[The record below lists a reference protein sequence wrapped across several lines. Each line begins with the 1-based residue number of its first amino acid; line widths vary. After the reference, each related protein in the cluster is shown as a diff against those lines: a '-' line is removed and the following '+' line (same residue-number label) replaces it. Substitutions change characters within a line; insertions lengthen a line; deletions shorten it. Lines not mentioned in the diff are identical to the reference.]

1 MLIVLGITG
10 LLIDPLGY
18 EGKVFLVPL
27 LSIKPL
33 VHLSSFLV
41 TKRFLQ
47 IKKRF
52 QKLVLVFMD
61 KALLKNKV
69 CLYQKNMDK
78 VLHNFSISTAN
89 GIGPSIS
96 VCTKSVFNSMSIE
109 FV

>member
-10 LLIDPLGY
+10 LLIDPLGC
-18 EGKVFLVPL
+18 EGKVFLVPI
-27 LSIKPL
+27 LSIKPW
-33 VHLSSFLV
+33 VHLSSFLM

-52 QKLVLVFMD
+52 QKLVLVF
-61 KALLKNKV
+61 
-69 CLYQKNMDK
+69 MDK

-96 VCTKSVFNSMSIE
+96 VCTKSVFLIQCHFTNQ
-109 FV
+109 V